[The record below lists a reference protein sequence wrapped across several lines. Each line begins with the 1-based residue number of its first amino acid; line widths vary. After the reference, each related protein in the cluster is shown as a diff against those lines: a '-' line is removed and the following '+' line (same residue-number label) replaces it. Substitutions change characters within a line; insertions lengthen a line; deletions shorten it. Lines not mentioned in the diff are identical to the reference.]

1 MSLCLIRKAI
11 LFVCAGGNVHEL
23 IVTVVVVVVYNEGEA
38 LTRII
43 SARLVTTRE
52 AGRFIM
58 QKNIDISKGP
68 SQEQIEMLAKA
79 AKISIHDEAESPE
92 FSEIELQQFKK
103 ISGERRADRQ
113 KQTVTLRLSP
123 QALERARS
131 LGKGYTSVL
140 SRILEKAL
148 ADPNL
153 IKQNL

>member
-1 MSLCLIRKAI
+1 MRK
-11 LFVCAGGNVHEL
+11 
-23 IVTVVVVVVYNEGEA
+23 T
-38 LTRII
+38 
-43 SARLVTTRE
+43 
-52 AGRFIM
+52 
-58 QKNIDISKGP
+58 IDISKGP

-79 AKISIHDEAESPE
+79 AKIPIHDEAEYPE

-148 ADPNL
+148 VDPDL